1 MMKKICLIILALFC
15 IGNAYGQNDGPGNT
29 GLAFLKLPV
38 SSRAV
43 ALGESVVSN
52 STDAS
57 ATFYNPACLFLG
69 SGVNAIFMHNQQIL
83 DIRTDYL
90 ATKFTVNKLAFG
102 VSLNNT
108 AVDNIQVRDIPG
120 PPIDMFNAQNFA
132 FGLSAAYKVNE
143 MLQLG
148 ITGKFLYEKI
158 YLDNA
163 SGYGFDIGG
172 YFTKSGVSA
181 GLTIANFGKM
191 SALADQSSVLPTSL
205 RFGASYNF
213 SFPKITSGLR
223 IGADGFKVFN
233 GGIFHAN
240 LGAEFTYKDFLSV
253 RAGYQSGYTD
263 RFLTTGIGLKY
274 KMFNLD
280 YAFVPYRYSL
290 GNSHTITLGASF

>member
-1 MMKKICLIILALFC
+1 MKNFCFIILALFS
-15 IGNAYGQNDGPGNT
+15 IQIVKAQNDGPGNT

-38 SSRAV
+38 TSRAV

-90 ATKFTVNKLAFG
+90 ATKFTMNKLAFG

-143 MLQLG
+143 MIQLG

-163 SGYGFDIGG
+163 SGYGFDFGG

-181 GLTIANFGKM
+181 GLTFANIGKM
-191 SALADQSSVLPTSL
+191 SAMASQSTKLPTSV

-223 IGADGFKVFN
+223 IGADGFKVFD

-240 LGAEFTYKDFLSV
+240 L
-253 RAGYQSGYTD
+253 RSGIY
-263 RFLTTGIGLKY
+263 L
-274 KMFNLD
+274 
-280 YAFVPYRYSL
+280 
-290 GNSHTITLGASF
+290 